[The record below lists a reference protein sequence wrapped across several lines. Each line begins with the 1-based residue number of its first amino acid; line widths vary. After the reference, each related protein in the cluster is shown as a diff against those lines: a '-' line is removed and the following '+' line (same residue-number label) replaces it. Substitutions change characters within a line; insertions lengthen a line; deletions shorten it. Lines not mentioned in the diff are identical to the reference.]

1 MSQQQTEKI
10 NNEKQNPEEEIE
22 EQETQSVDGSS
33 SSEPTLHSSI
43 ASETNDVFYNQTVND
58 IRLTLKGLNTRQLPS
73 WDHNK
78 KKRDS
83 IKEHLLTAKEL
94 GKRLQWSDKELAN
107 EVMLSLTGESGTIA
121 RQLSQ
126 DIQNNFRLL
135 EKELMKF
142 FWVPKPKSQMLKEF
156 NTLVWNPDRQKLQE
170 FAVSLRGKLLKIF
183 RGDTEEF
190 NLKLRDRFIEAIK
203 EVRPDFGRTFEML
216 DLDQKTEFW
225 NLAIHAQR
233 KYDLYQNNTER
244 IEEDHALLTR
254 DLYAEEMEKPNK
266 QQSKWNA
273 IQNQEQQRFQPI
285 HKDDDFYGPGYR
297 YQYDQA
303 YNGPNFEA
311 DSEYDRFY
319 EINDGID
326 GPNFE
331 KSKYERFYGID
342 DGERLDTNSYYPQY
356 IEQDFEPNLKENTQL
371 RYTHERD
378 NGEDDDYF
386 KQNEG
391 QNRYYSPNHGS
402 MHSYYNDDPVT
413 NDQNQENDFC
423 MSRSM

>member
-1 MSQQQTEKI
+1 MSQHQTEKI
-10 NNEKQNPEEEIE
+10 NNENQNPEVENE
-22 EQETQSVDGSS
+22 EQETQSVDGSFS
-33 SSEPTLHSSI
+33 PEPNMHSSN
-43 ASETNDVFYNQTVND
+43 ARETNEVSYNQTVND
-58 IRLTLKGLNTRQLPS
+58 IRLTLKGLSTRQLPS

-107 EVMLSLTGESGTIA
+107 EVMLSLSGESGTIA
-121 RQLSQ
+121 RQFSQ

-183 RGDTEEF
+183 KGGTEEF

-203 EVRPDFGRTFEML
+203 EVRPEFGRTFEML

-225 NLAIHAQR
+225 NLATYAQR

-244 IEEDHALLTR
+244 IEEEHALLSR
-254 DLYAEEMEKPNK
+254 DLYTEELKRSNK
-266 QQSKWNA
+266 QQWKSNA
-273 IQNQEQQRFQPI
+273 ITNQEKQRFQPT
-285 HKDDDFYGPGYR
+285 HNGDEFYGPDDEFYGPEYK

-303 YNGPNFEA
+303 YNAPNFE
-311 DSEYDRFY
+311 E
-319 EINDGID
+319 EPG
-326 GPNFE
+326 
-331 KSKYERFYGID
+331 YERFYYID
-342 DGERLDTNSYYPQY
+342 DERRRNTNPDQY
-356 IEQDFEPNLKENTQL
+356 IDQNFQSSWKETTQP
-371 RYTHERD
+371 RYEYDEAQEHYD
-378 NGEDDDYF
+378 NYYEDDYYCEDKDYTDNNPV
-386 KQNEG
+386 QH
-391 QNRYYSPNHGS
+391 NRYLIPNQQS
-402 MHSYYNDDPVT
+402 MHSYYNDYQY
-413 NDQNQENDFC
+413 NRGQENEFDLDH
-423 MSRSM
+423 SI

>member
-1 MSQQQTEKI
+1 MLQQQTEKI
-10 NNEKQNPEEEIE
+10 NNENQNSQDEIE
-22 EQETQSVDGSS
+22 EQETQSVDGST
-33 SSEPTLHSSI
+33 SSEPNMHSSN
-43 ASETNDVFYNQTVND
+43 ASETNDVSYNQTVND

-83 IKEHLLTAKEL
+83 IKEHLLAAKEL

-203 EVRPDFGRTFEML
+203 EVRPEFGRTFEML
-216 DLDQKTEFW
+216 DLEQKIEFW
-225 NLAIHAQR
+225 SLATYAQR

-244 IEEDHALLTR
+244 IEEEHALLTK
-254 DLYAEEMEKPNK
+254 DLYAEEMK
-266 QQSKWNA
+266 QTNTKQSKWNT

-285 HKDDDFYGPGYR
+285 YKDDDFYGPEYG

-303 YNGPNFEA
+303 YNGPNFEEE
-311 DSEYDRFY
+311 SEY
-319 EINDGID
+319 
-326 GPNFE
+326 
-331 KSKYERFYGID
+331 ERLFGID

-356 IEQDFEPNLKENTQL
+356 IEQDFEPNLEENTQL
-371 RYTHERD
+371 RYTYERD
-378 NGEDDDYF
+378 NGEDDDYL
-386 KQNEG
+386 KQDEG

-413 NDQNQENDFC
+413 NDQDQENDFC

>member
-22 EQETQSVDGSS
+22 EQEAQSVDGSS
-33 SSEPTLHSSI
+33 SSKPTLHSSI
-43 ASETNDVFYNQTVND
+43 ASETNDVSYNQTVND

-78 KKRDS
+78 KKRES

-107 EVMLSLTGESGTIA
+107 EVMLSLRGESGTIA
-121 RQLSQ
+121 RQFSQ

-156 NTLVWNPDRQKLQE
+156 NTLVWKPDRQKLQE

-183 RGDTEEF
+183 RGETEEF
-190 NLKLRDRFIEAIK
+190 HLKLRDRFIEAIK
-203 EVRPDFGRTFEML
+203 EVRPEFGRTFEML

-225 NLAIHAQR
+225 NLATYAQR

-244 IEEDHALLTR
+244 IEEEHALLTK
-254 DLYAEEMEKPNK
+254 DLYAEEMEKTNK
-266 QQSKWNA
+266 LQSKWNT
-273 IQNQEQQRFQPI
+273 IKNQEQQRFQPI
-285 HKDDDFYGPGYR
+285 HKDDDFYGPEYG

-303 YNGPNFEA
+303 YNGPNFEEE
-311 DSEYDRFY
+311 SEY
-319 EINDGID
+319 
-326 GPNFE
+326 
-331 KSKYERFYGID
+331 
-342 DGERLDTNSYYPQY
+342 
-356 IEQDFEPNLKENTQL
+356 
-371 RYTHERD
+371 
-378 NGEDDDYF
+378 
-386 KQNEG
+386 
-391 QNRYYSPNHGS
+391 
-402 MHSYYNDDPVT
+402 
-413 NDQNQENDFC
+413 
-423 MSRSM
+423 

>member
-1 MSQQQTEKI
+1 MSLQQTEKI
-10 NNEKQNPEEEIE
+10 NMEKQNPEDEIE
-22 EQETQSVDGSS
+22 ELETRSVDGSS
-33 SSEPTLHSSI
+33 SSEPIMNSSI
-43 ASETNDVFYNQTVND
+43 ANKANDVSYNQTVND

-78 KKRDS
+78 KKRES

-107 EVMLSLTGESGTIA
+107 EVMLSLRGESGAIA
-121 RQLSQ
+121 RQFSQ

-156 NTLVWNPDRQKLQE
+156 NALVWNPDRQKLQE

-203 EVRPDFGRTFEML
+203 EVRPEFGRTFEML

-225 NLAIHAQR
+225 NLATYAQR

-244 IEEDHALLTR
+244 IEEEHALLTK
-254 DLYAEEMEKPNK
+254 DLYTEEAENTNK
-266 QQSKWNA
+266 QQSKWNT
-273 IQNQEQQRFQPI
+273 IKNQEQQRFQPI
-285 HKDDDFYGPGYR
+285 HTDDDFYGPEYG

-303 YNGPNFEA
+303 YYGPNFEEE
-311 DSEYDRFY
+311 SVY
-319 EINDGID
+319 E
-326 GPNFE
+326 
-331 KSKYERFYGID
+331 KFYGED
-342 DGERLDTNSYYPQY
+342 DGERLDANPDQY
-356 IEQDFEPNLKENTQL
+356 IEQDFEPNLEEDTQL
-371 RYTHERD
+371 RYNYEQAQD
-378 NGEDDDYF
+378 NCEDDDYF
-386 KQNEG
+386 KQDAG

-402 MHSYYNDDPVT
+402 MHSYYNNYPAT
-413 NDQNQENDFC
+413 NDQDQENDFY
-423 MSRSM
+423 MSRFM

>member
-33 SSEPTLHSSI
+33 SSKPTLHSSI
-43 ASETNDVFYNQTVND
+43 ASETNDVSYNQTVND

-94 GKRLQWSDKELAN
+94 GKRLQWSDRELAN

-126 DIQNNFRLL
+126 DIQNNFQLL

-203 EVRPDFGRTFEML
+203 EVRPEFGRTFEML

-225 NLAIHAQR
+225 NLATYAQR

-244 IEEDHALLTR
+244 IEEEHALLSR
-254 DLYAEEMEKPNK
+254 DLYTEESKRSNK
-266 QQSKWNA
+266 QQSKWNTV
-273 IQNQEQQRFQPI
+273 FP
-285 HKDDDFYGPGYR
+285 
-297 YQYDQA
+297 
-303 YNGPNFEA
+303 
-311 DSEYDRFY
+311 
-319 EINDGID
+319 
-326 GPNFE
+326 
-331 KSKYERFYGID
+331 
-342 DGERLDTNSYYPQY
+342 
-356 IEQDFEPNLKENTQL
+356 
-371 RYTHERD
+371 
-378 NGEDDDYF
+378 
-386 KQNEG
+386 
-391 QNRYYSPNHGS
+391 
-402 MHSYYNDDPVT
+402 
-413 NDQNQENDFC
+413 
-423 MSRSM
+423 

>member
-10 NNEKQNPEEEIE
+10 NNENQNSQDEIE
-22 EQETQSVDGSS
+22 EQETQSVDGST
-33 SSEPTLHSSI
+33 SSEPNMHSSN
-43 ASETNDVFYNQTVND
+43 ASETNDVSYNQTVND

-121 RQLSQ
+121 RQFSQ

-135 EKELMKF
+135 EKELMKL

-156 NTLVWNPDRQKLQE
+156 NNLAWNPDRQKLQQ
-170 FAVSLRGKLLKIF
+170 FAVFLRGKLLKIF

-203 EVRPDFGRTFEML
+203 EVRPEFGRNFEML

-225 NLAIHAQR
+225 SLATYAQR

-244 IEEDHALLTR
+244 IEEEQVLLSR
-254 DLYAEEMEKPNK
+254 ELYAEEIKQSNK
-266 QQSKWNA
+266 QRINWNT
-273 IQNQEQQRFQPI
+273 ISNEDEEISQPI
-285 HKDDDFYGPGYR
+285 HYYDDFHHPEYE
-297 YQYDQA
+297 YQYRPA
-303 YNGPNFEA
+303 YTGQNFVEEPR
-311 DSEYDRFY
+311 DV
-319 EINDGID
+319 
-326 GPNFE
+326 
-331 KSKYERFYGID
+331 KSYGID
-342 DGERLDTNSYYPQY
+342 DYDGLEVKTIPDQY
-356 IEQDFEPNLKENTQL
+356 IEQDFQSNWKGTTQSKNDYDEAQEHYEVEN
-371 RYTHERD
+371 YY
-378 NGEDDDYF
+378 EDENY
-386 KQNEG
+386 NEG
-391 QNRYYSPNHGS
+391 ENFSDNYPIQANRYYIPNQQS
-402 MHSYYNDDPVT
+402 MHSYYNDYPHNRVP
-413 NDQNQENDFC
+413 ENEFYTDH
-423 MSRSM
+423 SI